1 MKSLKPLLLVGSL
14 LLSSMVWAEGGGDRT
29 FERMQRMQQM
39 RDKAEA
45 VLIQAEKAPVGE
57 RHVHMKEH
65 MNMLEDL
72 MSQLHNEHPAPGM
85 SAEDHLAWMEKHDKL
100 VDDVLGKMIREHK
113 LMMAEKEC
121 HR

>member
-14 LLSSMVWAEGGGDRT
+14 LLSSMVWAEGGDRT

-39 RDKAEA
+39 RDKVEA
-45 VLIQAEKAPVGE
+45 VLIQAEKAPVCE

-72 MSQLHNEHPAPGM
+72 MSQLHNDHPAPDM
-85 SAEDHLAWMEKHDKL
+85 SAEEHLAWMEKHDKL
-100 VDDVLGKMIREHK
+100 VDDVLGQMIREHK
-113 LMMAEKEC
+113 LMMADKEC